1 MRLSQRADYAA
12 HAMVEIARWYGE
24 RPVHATEI
32 AQRQGIPE
40 PYLEQLLLALRRAA
54 LVRSYRGPGGGYT
67 LTRPPAAISLAD
79 IVAAL
84 EGPFVPPEEGLHD
97 AEGAD
102 SDPLTCPIRD
112 AWHLATATMRRILD
126 GMTLEVLVERQR
138 EIDRKRAAR
147 QRRGPPA
154 LDGAVSA
161 YSSLHER
168 ALTSGRSSFAYPG
181 SERCRS
187 RRCLVRRLRP
197 CRQLLLNRSA

>member
-79 IVAAL
+79 VVAAL

-97 AEGAD
+97 SEGAD

-138 EIDRKRAAR
+138 EIDAKRKAEEAAKTASAAE
-147 QRRGPPA
+147 PA
-154 LDGAVSA
+154 
-161 YSSLHER
+161 
-168 ALTSGRSSFAYPG
+168 
-181 SERCRS
+181 
-187 RRCLVRRLRP
+187 
-197 CRQLLLNRSA
+197 

>member
-24 RPVHATEI
+24 RPVDASEL
-32 AQRQGIPE
+32 ARRQAIPE

-79 IVAAL
+79 VVAAL

-112 AWHLATATMRRILD
+112 AWHLATAPLRRILD
-126 GMTLEVLVERQR
+126 GMTLEILVDRQR
-138 EIDRKRAAR
+138 EIDRKRAA
-147 QRRGPPA
+147 GSSPTIKPA
-154 LDGAVSA
+154 ATTPAQVS
-161 YSSLHER
+161 
-168 ALTSGRSSFAYPG
+168 G
-181 SERCRS
+181 
-187 RRCLVRRLRP
+187 
-197 CRQLLLNRSA
+197 

>member
-12 HAMVEIARWYGE
+12 HAMVEIARAYGE

-97 AEGAD
+97 AEGND
-102 SDPLTCPIRD
+102 LDPLTCPIRD
-112 AWHLATATMRRILD
+112 AWHLATATMRRILE
-126 GMTLEVLVERQR
+126 GMTLEVLVQRQR
-138 EIDRKRAAR
+138 EIERKRADQAR
-147 QRRGPPA
+147 AQTADVAEP
-154 LDGAVSA
+154 LSA
-161 YSSLHER
+161 
-168 ALTSGRSSFAYPG
+168 
-181 SERCRS
+181 
-187 RRCLVRRLRP
+187 
-197 CRQLLLNRSA
+197 

>member
-84 EGPFVPPEEGLHD
+84 EGPFNPPEESLHD

-126 GMTLEVLVERQR
+126 GMTLEILVDRQR
-138 EIDRKRAAR
+138 EIDRKRAAENT
-147 QRRGPPA
+147 QPAAPGAPPVQA
-154 LDGAVSA
+154 
-161 YSSLHER
+161 
-168 ALTSGRSSFAYPG
+168 
-181 SERCRS
+181 S
-187 RRCLVRRLRP
+187 R
-197 CRQLLLNRSA
+197 

>member
-12 HAMVEIARWYGE
+12 HAMVEIARWYSE

-67 LTRPPAAISLAD
+67 LTRPPGAISLAD

-84 EGPFVPPEEGLHD
+84 EGPFVPPDESLHD
-97 AEGAD
+97 TEDGE
-102 SDPLTCPIRD
+102 SDLLTCPIRD

-126 GMTLEVLVERQR
+126 GMTLEVLVQRQR
-138 EIDRKRAAR
+138 EIEAKRAEA
-147 QRRGPPA
+147 QKPA
-154 LDGAVSA
+154 VAAPS
-161 YSSLHER
+161 
-168 ALTSGRSSFAYPG
+168 
-181 SERCRS
+181 
-187 RRCLVRRLRP
+187 
-197 CRQLLLNRSA
+197 

>member
-12 HAMVEIARWYGE
+12 HAMVEIARAYGE

-84 EGPFVPPEEGLHD
+84 EGPFVPPEETLHD
-97 AEGAD
+97 ASVSDAD
-102 SDPLTCPIRD
+102 P
-112 AWHLATATMRRILD
+112 
-126 GMTLEVLVERQR
+126 
-138 EIDRKRAAR
+138 
-147 QRRGPPA
+147 
-154 LDGAVSA
+154 SA
-161 YSSLHER
+161 SWRLSSGG
-168 ALTSGRSSFAYPG
+168 T
-181 SERCRS
+181 
-187 RRCLVRRLRP
+187 
-197 CRQLLLNRSA
+197 N

>member
-12 HAMVEIARWYGE
+12 HAMVEIARAYGE
-24 RPVHATEI
+24 SPVHATEI

-40 PYLEQLLLALRRAA
+40 PYLEQLLLALRRAS

-67 LTRPPAAISLAD
+67 LTRPPAAITLAE

-97 AEGAD
+97 TATSGED
-102 SDPLTCPIRD
+102 LLTCPIRD

-138 EIDRKRAAR
+138 EIERKSALARA
-147 QRRGPPA
+147 QRATDGEQAAPA
-154 LDGAVSA
+154 AQG
-161 YSSLHER
+161 ER
-168 ALTSGRSSFAYPG
+168 
-181 SERCRS
+181 
-187 RRCLVRRLRP
+187 
-197 CRQLLLNRSA
+197 

>member
-40 PYLEQLLLALRRAA
+40 PYLEQLLLALRRSA

-67 LTRPPAAISLAD
+67 LTRPPGAISLAD
-79 IVAAL
+79 VVAAL

-97 AEGAD
+97 SEGAD
-102 SDPLTCPIRD
+102 DPLTCPIRD

-126 GMTLEVLVERQR
+126 GMTLEILLQRQL
-138 EIDRKRAAR
+138 EIESKHA
-147 QRRGPPA
+147 QPPQV
-154 LDGAVSA
+154 DGAGVN
-161 YSSLHER
+161 
-168 ALTSGRSSFAYPG
+168 
-181 SERCRS
+181 
-187 RRCLVRRLRP
+187 V
-197 CRQLLLNRSA
+197 

>member
-79 IVAAL
+79 VVAAL

-97 AEGAD
+97 ADEGVD
-102 SDPLTCPIRD
+102 LLTCPIRD

-126 GMTLEVLVERQR
+126 GMTLEVLVQRQR
-138 EIDRKRAAR
+138 EIETKRAA
-147 QRRGPPA
+147 
-154 LDGAVSA
+154 GAGTKA
-161 YSSLHER
+161 
-168 ALTSGRSSFAYPG
+168 AA
-181 SERCRS
+181 
-187 RRCLVRRLRP
+187 
-197 CRQLLLNRSA
+197 

>member
-54 LVRSYRGPGGGYT
+54 LVRSYRGRGGGYT

-79 IVAAL
+79 SVAAL
-84 EGPFVPPEEGLHD
+84 GGPSVPPEEGLHD

-102 SDPLTCPIRD
+102 PDPLTFPIRD

-126 GMTLEVLVERQR
+126 GMTLDILVDRQR
-138 EIDRKRAAR
+138 GVDRKRAAEA
-147 QRRGPPA
+147 GTEPSDAPA
-154 LDGAVSA
+154 PVSA
-161 YSSLHER
+161 
-168 ALTSGRSSFAYPG
+168 
-181 SERCRS
+181 
-187 RRCLVRRLRP
+187 
-197 CRQLLLNRSA
+197 

>member
-32 AQRQGIPE
+32 AHRQGIP
-40 PYLEQLLLALRRAA
+40 RRAA

-126 GMTLEVLVERQR
+126 GMTLEILVDRQR
-138 EIDRKRAAR
+138 EIDRKRAAEAS
-147 QRRGPPA
+147 PEPVEAPA
-154 LDGAVSA
+154 QVSA
-161 YSSLHER
+161 
-168 ALTSGRSSFAYPG
+168 
-181 SERCRS
+181 
-187 RRCLVRRLRP
+187 
-197 CRQLLLNRSA
+197 

>member
-12 HAMVEIARWYGE
+12 HAMVEIARSYGE
-24 RPVHATEI
+24 RPVHATDI

-97 AEGAD
+97 TADAD
-102 SDPLTCPIRD
+102 SDLLTCPIRD

-126 GMTLEVLVERQR
+126 GITLEVLVQRQR
-138 EIDRKRAAR
+138 EIETKRAEMASR
-147 QRRGPPA
+147 EAA
-154 LDGAVSA
+154 L
-161 YSSLHER
+161 
-168 ALTSGRSSFAYPG
+168 PG
-181 SERCRS
+181 
-187 RRCLVRRLRP
+187 
-197 CRQLLLNRSA
+197 

>member
-1 MRLSQRADYAA
+1 
-12 HAMVEIARWYGE
+12 MVEIARWYGE

-126 GMTLEVLVERQR
+126 GMTLEILVERLKWTPTHAQR
-138 EIDRKRAAR
+138 AYEEVLPLAAGFDDEKWHLPESDELR
-147 QRRGPPA
+147 DILAQMDEPKHPTKPRR
-154 LDGAVSA
+154 
-161 YSSLHER
+161 
-168 ALTSGRSSFAYPG
+168 
-181 SERCRS
+181 
-187 RRCLVRRLRP
+187 
-197 CRQLLLNRSA
+197 

>member
-24 RPVHATEI
+24 RLWHAPEI
-32 AQRQGIPE
+32 PPRQGIPE

-84 EGPFVPPEEGLHD
+84 EGPFNPPEESLHD

-126 GMTLEVLVERQR
+126 GMTLEILVERQR
-138 EIDRKRAAR
+138 EIEGKRAAASS
-147 QRRGPPA
+147 QRAAAAAIPPVQ
-154 LDGAVSA
+154 VS
-161 YSSLHER
+161 
-168 ALTSGRSSFAYPG
+168 G
-181 SERCRS
+181 
-187 RRCLVRRLRP
+187 
-197 CRQLLLNRSA
+197 

>member
-32 AQRQGIPE
+32 ARRQGIPE

-97 AEGAD
+97 AEGED
-102 SDPLTCPIRD
+102 LLTCPIRD

-126 GMTLEVLVERQR
+126 GMTLEILVERQR
-138 EIDRKRAAR
+138 EIE
-147 QRRGPPA
+147 RRTSPDTAPLPHEEVLTGTSSTSPA
-154 LDGAVSA
+154 EAGA
-161 YSSLHER
+161 
-168 ALTSGRSSFAYPG
+168 
-181 SERCRS
+181 
-187 RRCLVRRLRP
+187 
-197 CRQLLLNRSA
+197 

>member
-102 SDPLTCPIRD
+102 SDPLSCPIRD

-126 GMTLEVLVERQR
+126 GMTLEVLVQRQR
-138 EIDRKRAAR
+138 EIEDKRAAGAAVKGATD
-147 QRRGPPA
+147 GPDDA
-154 LDGAVSA
+154 GVARAVSSPA
-161 YSSLHER
+161 
-168 ALTSGRSSFAYPG
+168 
-181 SERCRS
+181 
-187 RRCLVRRLRP
+187 
-197 CRQLLLNRSA
+197 

>member
-67 LTRPPAAISLAD
+67 LT
-79 IVAAL
+79 L

-126 GMTLEVLVERQR
+126 GMTLEILVERQR
-138 EIDRKRAAR
+138 EIDRKRA
-147 QRRGPPA
+147 
-154 LDGAVSA
+154 LE
-161 YSSLHER
+161 SSQEPI
-168 ALTSGRSSFAYPG
+168 APVA
-181 SERCRS
+181 
-187 RRCLVRRLRP
+187 
-197 CRQLLLNRSA
+197 